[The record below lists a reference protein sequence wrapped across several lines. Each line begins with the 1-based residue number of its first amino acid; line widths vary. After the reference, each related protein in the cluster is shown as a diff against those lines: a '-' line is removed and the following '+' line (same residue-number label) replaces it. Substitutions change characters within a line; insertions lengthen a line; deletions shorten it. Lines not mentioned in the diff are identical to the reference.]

1 MKRLWLGVGIL
12 VGLLLLGFLTTWFMV
27 WIHEPLGA
35 ELAKA
40 EELARTGDWEEAVK
54 VAHQARQR
62 WEHYRSISAAVTDH
76 APMEQIDALFLE
88 LETYIQQREQVHF
101 CAVCAQLSG
110 WVEAV
115 ADAQRITWWSVL

>member
-12 VGLLLLGFLTTWFMV
+12 VGLLVLGFLTTRFMV

-35 ELAKA
+35 ELEKA
-40 EELARTGDWEEAVK
+40 EELARTGDWDAAVT
-54 VAHQARQR
+54 VARQARQR
-62 WEHYRSISAAVTDH
+62 WEYYRSISAAVTDH

-88 LETYIQQREQVHF
+88 LETYALQGERLHF

-110 WVEAV
+110 WVKAV